1 MGAEG
6 REPERHEDAHTR
18 GYDVG
23 YDLDK
28 LGTGVAGEGLGSAG
42 TVMSAPVVR
51 NEHGAV
57 LGIDWRR
64 VPGVGLCTVPG
75 QIDVR
80 DVMPG
85 DRVELGGQVVT
96 VLRVAGA
103 RSASALHV
111 ITRTDGGAEIVHEAV
126 VGELIDVV
134 EVGAFGS

>member
-1 MGAEG
+1 
-6 REPERHEDAHTR
+6 
-18 GYDVG
+18 
-23 YDLDK
+23 
-28 LGTGVAGEGLGSAG
+28 
-42 TVMSAPVVR
+42 MSAPLVR
-51 NEHGAV
+51 NQFGAV

-64 VPGVGLCTVPG
+64 VPGTALCTVPG
-75 QIDVR
+75 RIDVR

-126 VGELIDVV
+126 IGEQVNVV
-134 EVGAFGS
+134 SVGAFDE